1 MYGPDI
7 PPPPL
12 TAVDHNFPVPAPTQQ
27 TEDYALTVPGV
38 WAFCASGPTADVLEC
53 SFTLDKD
60 TAAQWNVYDPEG
72 APRAEYTKKQL
83 HLQLYCV
90 PLMAARGEGM
100 SNVQIEWPKKGL
112 FIVEVNRGTSVG
124 RMFVPDHEPLPVNIT
139 HAVQKG
145 LNIVRFI
152 QLVGM
157 ESAFIIHASEETV
170 PILDTTLP

>member
-1 MYGPDI
+1 MD
-7 PPPPL
+7 
-12 TAVDHNFPVPAPTQQ
+12 VDHNFPVPVPVPLPTQ
-27 TEDYALTVPGV
+27 TAAPSLTVPGV
-38 WAFCASGPTADVLEC
+38 WAFCASGQTADVLEC
-53 SFTLDKD
+53 SFMLDKD
-60 TAAQWNVYDPEG
+60 TAAQWNVYDPDPES
-72 APRAEYTKKQL
+72 APRAEYTTKQL
-83 HLQLYCV
+83 HLQLYCI
-90 PLMAARGEGM
+90 PLVAARANVM
-100 SNVQIEWPKKGL
+100 SNAQIEWPKKGL

-124 RMFVPDHEPLPVNIT
+124 RMFVPDHEKPLPVNIT